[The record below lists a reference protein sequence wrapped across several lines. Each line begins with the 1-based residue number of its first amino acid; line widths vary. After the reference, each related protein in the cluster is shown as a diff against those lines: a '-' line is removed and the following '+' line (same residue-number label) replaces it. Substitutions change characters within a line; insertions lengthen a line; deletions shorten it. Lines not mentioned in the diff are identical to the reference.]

1 MISGTLGAQSAEYKG
16 PASVHRYPHGSHKCQ
31 RDGESA
37 AVEISVYKLF
47 RAVFVTSVSL
57 SLFLSL
63 SLSLNAGGTGHTLAC
78 FDRLPG
84 TSMPA
89 SKGPG

>member
-1 MISGTLGAQSAEYKG
+1 MYEHMSEFTQYTSVLKARSTIDAVRRSMPNTCIIVMSPMISGTLGAQSAEYKG

-47 RAVFVTSVSL
+47 RAVFVT
-57 SLFLSL
+57 
-63 SLSLNAGGTGHTLAC
+63 C
-78 FDRLPG
+78 
-84 TSMPA
+84 
-89 SKGPG
+89 